1 MAYDVNYVSGIN
13 AIFGHRLDE
22 ISNEL
27 KFFAISLSGFI
38 IEENEWYEINMLE
51 IQSKLNGPFQ
61 VSDN

>member
-27 KFFAISLSGFI
+27 KFFTISLSDFI
-38 IEENEWYEINMLE
+38 IEENENWDLLVWN
-51 IQSKLNGPFQ
+51 
-61 VSDN
+61 